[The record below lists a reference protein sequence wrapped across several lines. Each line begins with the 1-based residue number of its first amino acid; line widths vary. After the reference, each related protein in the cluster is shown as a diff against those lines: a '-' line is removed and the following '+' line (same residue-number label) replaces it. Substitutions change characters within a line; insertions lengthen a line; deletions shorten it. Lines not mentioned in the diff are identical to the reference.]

1 MVSAAAACSPAAVP
15 VSPVAS
21 ESDEGRGRA
30 GAGRVG
36 EASLEGVA
44 DPSEVVA
51 DGEPE
56 LLPPR
61 PRPPRRRRRAP
72 PGALGAGSPSAIPPD
87 PPPDVSVVAGLPGLV
102 GASVFA
108 GASAFAGASRFVGA
122 WVLGTDDPVRAF
134 GGVAGLGNGAPRLNA
149 AMRSSTSGSVGAFG
163 PATSVS

>member
-1 MVSAAAACSPAAVP
+1 MPDGEDDVSVVSAAAACSPAAVP

-21 ESDEGRGRA
+21 ESDKGRGRA

-36 EASLEGVA
+36 EASFEGVA
-44 DPSEVVA
+44 DPSGVVA

-72 PGALGAGSPSAIPPD
+72 LGALGAGSPSAIPPD

-102 GASVFA
+102 GASL
-108 GASAFAGASRFVGA
+108 FAGASRFAGA
-122 WVLGTDDPVRAF
+122 SAF